1 MRNGELSILKR
12 CILFVFSFILLT
24 SCLKRDEMSLNKQI
38 ANLLSRYYAYPED
51 RKRETLDLISQIR
64 NKGNLKIE
72 EVENELAQFNNKHLY
87 LVNSNEESPSLN
99 HPCVQAVLNRL
110 VIHSFWCVPKNK
122 EQKGRSEIR
131 ENFKYHFIT
140 SLQRV
145 MSYLDQN
152 NLKELIIDLK
162 GNGGGGDDEMMIA
175 LYPFLKGRVAIYDY
189 QFKWASTPHYPIKAI
204 SKFLTQSGLSEFSF
218 FHSLLN
224 QSWDQRRTFYFDEND
239 EMWNKFK
246 ITDDLQWK
254 KLQERF
260 GKKIKEIEIKLEV
273 DSSTGSASELY
284 ASILVDLKR
293 AEVLSFKRTKGSVGA
308 PSFHTIRSREGKN
321 YQLAIP
327 SVRVWRIRG
336 NALEGRG
343 L

>member
-1 MRNGELSILKR
+1 MN
-12 CILFVFSFILLT
+12 
-24 SCLKRDEMSLNKQI
+24 
-38 ANLLSRYYAYPED
+38 
-51 RKRETLDLISQIR
+51 
-64 NKGNLKIE
+64 KIE
-72 EVENELAQFNNKHLY
+72 DKKFA
-87 LVNSNEESPSLN
+87 
-99 HPCVQAVLNRL
+99 
-110 VIHSFWCVPKNK
+110 
-122 EQKGRSEIR
+122 
-131 ENFKYHFIT
+131 T
-140 SLQRV
+140 
-145 MSYLDQN
+145 
-152 NLKELIIDLK
+152 
-162 GNGGGGDDEMMIA
+162 
-175 LYPFLKGRVAIYDY
+175 Y
-189 QFKWASTPHYPIKAI
+189 QFKVPHE
-204 SKFLTQSGLSEFSF
+204 L
-218 FHSLLN
+218 
-224 QSWDQRRTFYFDEND
+224 
-239 EMWNKFK
+239 WNKFK